1 MYPFRA
7 VYAYTPSKLP
17 SSVAV
22 HLKPGLTEQIDG
34 DQDMVV
40 KPMPSLS
47 LPASD
52 ARSVRNGS
60 LDDIELATN
69 DRETSSYG
77 SGEGIGTMIVYS
89 RRTEGLNGSAVLNHG
104 GGVSVGS
111 AGCLT
116 QSGIRRSCSLD
127 GVALASRCHGDES
140 LMYHH
145 HGGVDRTR
153 DDSSDEDCH
162 YSQGDKLSF
171 SSSSGSINSRSIC
184 LLLVSLLEFLFA
196 YFAHYL

>member
-34 DQDMVV
+34 EQDIVV

-47 LPASD
+47 LPASG
-52 ARSVRNGS
+52 ARSVSNGS

-69 DRETSSYG
+69 DREVSSHG

-104 GGVSVGS
+104 GGGGGVSVGS
-111 AGCLT
+111 VGCLT

-153 DDSSDEDCH
+153 DDSSDEECH
-162 YSQGDKLSF
+162 SQGDKLF
-171 SSSSGSINSRSIC
+171 
-184 LLLVSLLEFLFA
+184 F
-196 YFAHYL
+196 